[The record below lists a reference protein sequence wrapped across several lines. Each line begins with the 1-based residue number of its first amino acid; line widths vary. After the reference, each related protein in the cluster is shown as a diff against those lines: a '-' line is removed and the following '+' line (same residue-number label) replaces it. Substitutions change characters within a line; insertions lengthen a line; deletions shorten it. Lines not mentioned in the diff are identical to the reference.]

1 MKLHLSPYFSPWVDF
16 ISLMAGGFLHEVGV
30 SFWQPCAPSLA
41 SNSTSREGKVLFFPS
56 FCPSSPNQSKKK
68 KSSQG
73 RTVIGPPGPC
83 AQLWA
88 NHCGLGAGSY
98 DCQLP
103 PIRVRWGC
111 GGVFPRR
118 KELLFWRVNT
128 TNIHEK
134 LDYWQENYKR
144 QKRCKNSQRSN
155 NQIART
161 KYSISFGNT
170 I

>member
-1 MKLHLSPYFSPWVDF
+1 MRLGLAFGNPVLPAQQATPQAEREKSS
-16 ISLMAGGFLHEVGV
+16 
-30 SFWQPCAPSLA
+30 SFPA
-41 SNSTSREGKVLFFPS
+41 SVPLPPTKV
-56 FCPSSPNQSKKK
+56 KK

-73 RTVIGPPGPC
+73 RTVIGPAGPC
-83 AQLWA
+83 AQPWA